1 MTQPS
6 PYFIRRNQEVIAE
19 PFDSSMRRSFQEED
33 ERSLDLFR
41 YWITLRKHRWL
52 ILAITVALMVI
63 VAIRVSLA
71 VPLYTAQAT
80 LLLRSDSPQLLENHS
95 QANNQSN
102 EYSDGSDFVKTQ
114 VEILRSR
121 TLAANVVQNEG
132 LASDPAFTGKT
143 SKPREHGTLTSAFK
157 HWFAGVFGSKPAK
170 PVPAT
175 RQPDAIGGLVA
186 AYLGS
191 FQIRPIPD
199 TDMVNII
206 FTTTNA
212 QLSARLANAHAHA
225 YIREGIELHTQ
236 ANAEGER
243 FLREKLVELRE
254 KLEKSELALN
264 NYRRDK
270 GIVPGL
276 MSMDGKETVVID
288 RLSDLSKQ
296 LTNAQVARIGLEAEV
311 EQIQKHQYMA
321 VPQDSGSGNTAA
333 GGVATQLASALSDY
347 AAMSKQFKPDYPP
360 LAQLKAR
367 IDRLQQTDNESI
379 QKYAQSVEASYGAAK
394 IKEAGLRDEL
404 NRVRAEALGLNDASV
419 EYAILQ
425 REVDTNRE
433 LYNSVLQR
441 MKDVGLAAESQTSN
455 TVVVDDAV
463 APGGPSSPHPLT
475 AILQAMAFGLALA
488 IGLAFLIEYQD
499 KTLKTPDEIEAYLRL
514 PNLASVPSFAR
525 VESKQFGNAR
535 INGNGT
541 ANLPA
546 KNLEIAGSLS
556 RYSVIGEAYRALRTA
571 LMLSRAGSPPKSILI
586 TSSSN
591 SEGKTVS
598 AINTGVVFAHTG
610 AKVLIIDAD
619 LRRPR
624 CHKVLGIENRQGLT
638 EALAGTSKVDQLIRD
653 TGIEGLW
660 LLTAGSIPPNPS
672 ELVGSERMR
681 ETLANMVV
689 EFDLVIVDSPPLMP
703 VTDAMLLSTMVD
715 GVVLVVNSKKTA
727 KQLARAAL
735 SRLEFARAKLF
746 GVLLNEVDVNSPHYR
761 YYSSYHGGYG
771 GDYHPYTSDPA
782 DQIDPDQDIAA
793 EEPKLNT

>member
-6 PYFIRRNQEVIAE
+6 PYFIRRNQEVVAE
-19 PFDSSMRRSFQEED
+19 PFDSSMRRNFNDED
-33 ERSLDLFR
+33 EHSLDLLR

-52 ILAITVALMVI
+52 ILAITAAFMVI

-80 LLLRSDSPQLLENHS
+80 LLLRSDTPQLLENHS
-95 QANNQSN
+95 QPNNQSYD
-102 EYSDGSDFVKTQ
+102 YSDGSDFVKTQ

-121 TLAANVVQNEG
+121 TLAAHVVQDEG
-132 LASDPAFTGKT
+132 LANDPAFTGKT

-157 HWFAGVFGSKPAK
+157 HWLAGSFGSKPAK

-175 RQPDAIGGLVA
+175 RQPDPIAGLVG

-191 FQIRPIPD
+191 FQIKPIQD

-206 FTTTNA
+206 FTTTNP

-311 EQIQKHQYMA
+311 EQINKHQFTA
-321 VPQDSGSGNTAA
+321 VPQETGTTA
-333 GGVATQLASALSDY
+333 GGGLATQLASALSDY

-367 IDRLQQTDNESI
+367 IDRLQQTDNEATE
-379 QKYAQSVEASYGAAK
+379 KYAQSVEASYGAAK
-394 IKEAGLRDEL
+394 IKEAGLQEEL
-404 NRVRAEALGLNDASV
+404 NRVRGEALGLNDASV

-525 VESKQFGNAR
+525 IDAKQFGNAR

-546 KNLEIAGSLS
+546 KNMEIAGSLS
-556 RYSVIGEAYRALRTA
+556 RYSVIGEAYRGLRTA

-638 EALAGTSKVDQLIRD
+638 EVLAGTSKVDQLIRD

-681 ETLANMVV
+681 ETLASMVV

-735 SRLEFARAKLF
+735 ARLEFARAKLF

-771 GDYHPYTSDPA
+771 DYHPYTSDPP
-782 DQIDPDQDIAA
+782 DQTDPDQDIAA

>member
-6 PYFIRRNQEVIAE
+6 PYFIRRNSEVVAE
-19 PFDSSMRRSFQEED
+19 PVDSSMRRNFHDED
-33 ERSLDLFR
+33 EHALDLLR

-52 ILAITVALMVI
+52 ILAITAAFMVI

-80 LLLRSDSPQLLENHS
+80 LLLRSDTPQLLENRS
-95 QANNQSN
+95 QPNNQSY

-121 TLAANVVQNEG
+121 TLAAHVVQDEG
-132 LASDPAFTGKT
+132 LANDPAFTGKT
-143 SKPREHGTLTSAFK
+143 SKSREHGTLTSAFK
-157 HWFAGVFGSKPAK
+157 HWLAGSFGSKPAK

-175 RQPDAIGGLVA
+175 RQPDPIAGLVG

-191 FQIRPIPD
+191 FQIKPILD

-206 FTTTNA
+206 FTTTNP

-296 LTNAQVARIGLEAEV
+296 LTTAQVARIGLEAEV
-311 EQIQKHQYMA
+311 EQIHKHQFAA
-321 VPQDSGSGNTAA
+321 VPQEAGNTTT
-333 GGVATQLASALSDY
+333 GSVATQLASALSDY

-367 IDRLQQTDNESI
+367 IDRLQQTDNETVE
-379 QKYAQSVEASYGAAK
+379 KYAQGVEASYGAAK
-394 IKEAGLRDEL
+394 IKEAGLQEEL
-404 NRVRAEALGLNDASV
+404 NRVRGEALGLNDASV

-463 APGGPSSPHPLT
+463 APGGPSSPHPMT

-514 PNLASVPSFAR
+514 PSLAAVPSFAR

-546 KNLEIAGSLS
+546 KNMEIAGSLS
-556 RYSVIGEAYRALRTA
+556 RYSVIGEAYRGLRTA
-571 LMLSRAGSPPKSILI
+571 LMLSRAGSPPRSILI

-610 AKVLIIDAD
+610 ARVLIIDAD

-624 CHKVLGIENRQGLT
+624 CHKVLGIENRLGLT
-638 EALAGTSKVDQLIRD
+638 EVLAGTSKVNQLIRD

-660 LLTAGSIPPNPS
+660 LLSAGSIPPNPS

-681 ETLANMVV
+681 ETLASMVV

-735 SRLEFARAKLF
+735 ARLEFARAKLL

-771 GDYHPYTSDPA
+771 DYQPYTSDPT

-793 EEPKLNT
+793 EAPKLNT

>member
-6 PYFIRRNQEVIAE
+6 PYFIRRNQEVVAE
-19 PFDSSMRRSFQEED
+19 PFDSSMRRNFPDEE
-33 ERSLDLFR
+33 EHSLDLLR

-52 ILAITVALMVI
+52 ILAITAALMVI
-63 VAIRVSLA
+63 VAIKVSLE

-80 LLLRSDSPQLLENHS
+80 ILLHSDTPQLLENHS
-95 QANNQSN
+95 QGNNQSYDN
-102 EYSDGSDFVKTQ
+102 GDGSDFVKTQ

-121 TLAANVVQNEG
+121 TLAAHVVQDEG
-132 LASDPAFTGKT
+132 LANDPAFTGKS

-157 HWFAGVFGSKPAK
+157 HWLAGVFGSKPAK

-175 RQPDAIGGLVA
+175 RQPDPIAGLVG

-191 FQIRPIPD
+191 FQIKPIPD

-206 FTTTNA
+206 FTTTNP

-311 EQIQKHQYMA
+311 EQINKHQFTS
-321 VPQDSGSGNTAA
+321 VPQETGNTP
-333 GGVATQLASALSDY
+333 GGGLATQLASALSDY

-367 IDRLQQTDNESI
+367 IDRLQQTDSETTA
-379 QKYAQSVEASYGAAK
+379 KYAQSVEASYGAAK
-394 IKEAGLRDEL
+394 IKEAGLQAEL
-404 NRVRAEALGLNDASV
+404 NRVRGEALGLNDASV

-455 TVVVDDAV
+455 TVVVDDAF

-488 IGLAFLIEYQD
+488 IGLAFFIDYQD

-525 VESKQFGNAR
+525 VEAKQFGNAR

-546 KNLEIAGSLS
+546 KNMEIAGSLS
-556 RYSVIGEAYRALRTA
+556 RYSVIGEAYRGLRTA

-624 CHKVLGIENRQGLT
+624 CHKVLGLENRQGLT
-638 EALAGTSKVDQLIRD
+638 EVLAGTSKVNQLIRD

-681 ETLANMVV
+681 ETLASMVV

-735 SRLEFARAKLF
+735 ARLEFARAKLF

-771 GDYHPYTSDPA
+771 DYHPYTSDPA
-782 DQIDPDQDIAA
+782 DQADPDQDLAA

>member
-6 PYFIRRNQEVIAE
+6 PYFIRRNPEIIAE
-19 PFDSSMRRSFQEED
+19 PFDSSMRRSFPDED
-33 ERSLDLFR
+33 ERTLDFQR

-52 ILAITVALMVI
+52 ILAISAALMVI

-71 VPLYTAQAT
+71 VPLYTAQST
-80 LLLRSDSPQLLENHS
+80 ILLRSDTPQVLENRS
-95 QANNQSN
+95 QSN
-102 EYSDGSDFVKTQ
+102 DQSYESMDGSDFVKTQ
-114 VEILRSR
+114 CEILRSR
-121 TLAANVVQNEG
+121 TLAAHVVQDEG
-132 LASDPAFTGKT
+132 LANDPAFTGKT
-143 SKPREHGTLTSAFK
+143 TKPREYGTLTSAFR
-157 HWFAGVFGSKPAK
+157 HWLAGVFGSQPAK
-170 PVPAT
+170 PVPAR
-175 RQPDAIGGLVA
+175 RQQNATAGLVA
-186 AYLGS
+186 GYLGS
-191 FQIRPIPD
+191 FEIRPIAE

-206 FTTTNA
+206 FTTTNP

-236 ANAEGER
+236 ANAEAER

-311 EQIQKHQYMA
+311 EQIQKHQFGPVSQA
-321 VPQDSGSGNTAA
+321 PQDSGSSAA
-333 GGVATQLASALSDY
+333 GSLNAQLASALSDY

-367 IDRLQQTDNESI
+367 IDRLQQVDNEAAE
-379 QKYAQSVEASYGAAK
+379 KNARSVEASYGAAK
-394 IKEAGLRDEL
+394 IKEAGLQEEL
-404 NRVRAEALGLNDASV
+404 NRVRGEALGLNDASV

-463 APGGPSSPHPLT
+463 APGGPSSPHPVT
-475 AILQAMAFGLALA
+475 AILQAMAFGLALG

-499 KTLKTPDEIEAYLRL
+499 KTLKTPDEIESYLRL
-514 PNLASVPSFAR
+514 PSLAAVPSFAR
-525 VESKQFGNAR
+525 AESKQFGNVR

-546 KNLEIAGSLS
+546 KNMEIAGSLS

-571 LMLSRAGSPPKSILI
+571 LTLSRAGSPPKSILI
-586 TSSSN
+586 TSSTN

-610 AKVLIIDAD
+610 ARVLIVDAD

-624 CHKVLGIENRQGLT
+624 CHKVLGIENRLGLT
-638 EALAGTSKVDQLIRD
+638 EVLAGTGKVDQLIRD
-653 TGIEGLW
+653 TGIERLW

-681 ETLANMVV
+681 ETLASMVV
-689 EFDLVIVDSPPLMP
+689 EFDLVVVDSPPLLP

-735 SRLEFARAKLF
+735 ARLEFARAKLF
-746 GVLLNEVDVNSPHYR
+746 GVLLNEVDVNSPHYK

-771 GDYHPYTSDPA
+771 DYHPYQSDVA
-782 DQIDPDQDIAA
+782 EKSDPDQDVPA
-793 EEPKLNT
+793 EEPKLDT

>member
-6 PYFIRRNQEVIAE
+6 PYFIRRNQEIVAE
-19 PFDSSMRRSFQEED
+19 PFDSSMRRSFPDEE
-33 ERSLDLFR
+33 ERTLDLLL
-41 YWITLRKHRWL
+41 YWITLRKHRYL
-52 ILAITVALMVI
+52 ILAVTAALMVI
-63 VAIRVSLA
+63 VAIRVSLE
-71 VPLYTAQAT
+71 VPQYTAQSTILIRADT
-80 LLLRSDSPQLLENHS
+80 PQLLENHS
-95 QANNQSN
+95 QVNDQTYGSG
-102 EYSDGSDFVKTQ
+102 DGSDFVKTQ
-114 VEILRSR
+114 CEILRSR

-132 LASDPAFTGKT
+132 LANDPAFTGRT
-143 SKPREHGTLTSAFK
+143 SKPREHGTLTSAFR
-157 HWFAGVFGSKPAK
+157 HWLAGVFGSKAAK
-170 PVPAT
+170 PVPAK
-175 RQPDAIGGLVA
+175 RQQDATAGVVA
-186 AYLGS
+186 GYLAS

-236 ANAEGER
+236 ANAEAER

-311 EQIQKHQYMA
+311 EQIQKHQFGQVPQA
-321 VPQDSGSGNTAA
+321 PQDSGANAA
-333 GGVATQLASALSDY
+333 GSLNGQLASALSDY

-367 IDRLQQTDNESI
+367 IDRLQQVDNEAAE
-379 QKYAQSVEASYGAAK
+379 KMARSVEASYGAAK
-394 IKEAGLRDEL
+394 IKEAGLQEEL
-404 NRVRAEALGLNDASV
+404 NRVRGEALGLNDASV

-463 APGGPSSPHPLT
+463 APGGPSSPHPVT

-499 KTLKTPDEIEAYLRL
+499 KTLKTPDEIESYLRL
-514 PNLASVPSFAR
+514 PSLAAVPSFAR
-525 VESKQFGNAR
+525 AESKQFGNAR
-535 INGNGT
+535 INGNGI

-610 AKVLIIDAD
+610 AKVLIVDAD

-624 CHKVLGIENRQGLT
+624 CHKVLGIENRLGLT
-638 EALAGTSKVDQLIRD
+638 EVLAGTNKVDQLIRD

-660 LLTAGSIPPNPS
+660 LLTAGTIPPNPS

-681 ETLANMVV
+681 ETLASLVV
-689 EFDLVIVDSPPLMP
+689 DFDLVVVDSPPLIP

-735 SRLEFARAKLF
+735 TRLEFARAKLF
-746 GVLLNEVDVNSPHYR
+746 GVLLNEVDVNSPHYK

-771 GDYHPYTSDPA
+771 DYHPYHSDVA
-782 DQIDPDQDIAA
+782 DKSDPDQDIPAT
-793 EEPKLNT
+793 ESKLDS

>member
-1 MTQPS
+1 
-6 PYFIRRNQEVIAE
+6 
-19 PFDSSMRRSFQEED
+19 
-33 ERSLDLFR
+33 
-41 YWITLRKHRWL
+41 
-52 ILAITVALMVI
+52 MV
-63 VAIRVSLA
+63 
-71 VPLYTAQAT
+71 
-80 LLLRSDSPQLLENHS
+80 D
-95 QANNQSN
+95 
-102 EYSDGSDFVKTQ
+102 
-114 VEILRSR
+114 
-121 TLAANVVQNEG
+121 
-132 LASDPAFTGKT
+132 
-143 SKPREHGTLTSAFK
+143 
-157 HWFAGVFGSKPAK
+157 
-170 PVPAT
+170 
-175 RQPDAIGGLVA
+175 
-186 AYLGS
+186 
-191 FQIRPIPD
+191 
-199 TDMVNII
+199 II
-206 FTTTNA
+206 FTTTNP

-225 YIREGIELHTQ
+225 YIREGIQLHTQ
-236 ANAEGER
+236 ANAEAER

-311 EQIQKHQYMA
+311 EQIQQHHIGPVPQP
-321 VPQDSGSGNTAA
+321 PQDSGSTAS
-333 GGVATQLASALSDY
+333 GSVNSQLAGALSDY

-367 IDRLQQTDNESI
+367 IDSLQQIDNGAVE
-379 QKYAQSVEASYGAAK
+379 KYARGVEASYGAAR
-394 IKEAGLRDEL
+394 IKEAGLQAEL
-404 NRVRAEALGLNDASV
+404 NRVRGEALGLNDASV

-463 APGGPSSPHPLT
+463 APGGPSSPHPVT
-475 AILQAMAFGLALA
+475 AIMQAMAFGLALA

-514 PNLASVPSFAR
+514 PSLAAVPSFAR
-525 VESKQFGNAR
+525 AESKQFGNAR

-541 ANLPA
+541 TNLPA

-556 RYSVIGEAYRALRTA
+556 RYSVIGEAYRGLRTA

-624 CHKVLGIENRQGLT
+624 CHKVLGIENRLGLT
-638 EALAGTSKVDQLIRD
+638 EVLAGTSKVDQLIRD
-653 TGIEGLW
+653 TGIDGLW

-681 ETLANMVV
+681 ETLASMVV

-735 SRLEFARAKLF
+735 ARLEFARAKLF
-746 GVLLNEVDVNSPHYR
+746 GVLLNEVDVNSPHYK

-771 GDYHPYTSDPA
+771 DYHPYQSDVV
-782 DQIDPDQDIAA
+782 DKTEDIPA
-793 EEPKLNT
+793 EEPKLDT

>member
-6 PYFIRRNQEVIAE
+6 PYFIRRNQEVVAE
-19 PFDSSMRRSFQEED
+19 PFDSSMRRNFNDEE
-33 ERSLDLFR
+33 EHSLDLLR

-52 ILAITVALMVI
+52 ILSITAAFMVI

-71 VPLYTAQAT
+71 VPMYTAQST
-80 LLLRSDSPQLLENHS
+80 LLLRSDTPQLLENHS
-95 QANNQSN
+95 QANNQSY

-114 VEILRSR
+114 VEIMRSR
-121 TLAANVVQNEG
+121 TLAAHVVQDEG
-132 LASDPAFTGKT
+132 LANDPAFTGKT
-143 SKPREHGTLTSAFK
+143 SKPREHGTLTSAFR
-157 HWFAGVFGSKPAK
+157 HWLAGSFGLKPAK
-170 PVPAT
+170 PVPAA
-175 RQPDAIGGLVA
+175 RQPDPIAGLVG

-191 FQIRPIPD
+191 FQIKPIQD

-206 FTTTNA
+206 FTTTNP

-311 EQIQKHQYMA
+311 EQIHKHQFTA
-321 VPQDSGSGNTAA
+321 VPQETGSTSTGGLA
-333 GGVATQLASALSDY
+333 GQLATAMSDY

-367 IDRLQQTDNESI
+367 IDRLQQTDNETVE
-379 QKYAQSVEASYGAAK
+379 KYAQSVEASYGAAK
-394 IKEAGLRDEL
+394 IKEAGLQEEL
-404 NRVRAEALGLNDASV
+404 NRVRGEALGLNDASV

-488 IGLAFLIEYQD
+488 IGLAFFIDYQD

-525 VESKQFGNAR
+525 VEAKQYGNAR

-556 RYSVIGEAYRALRTA
+556 RYSVIGEAYRGLRTA

-610 AKVLIIDAD
+610 AKVLIIDCD

-638 EALAGTSKVDQLIRD
+638 EVLAGTSKVDQLIRD

-681 ETLANMVV
+681 ETLASLVV

-735 SRLEFARAKLF
+735 ARLEFARAKLF

-771 GDYHPYTSDPA
+771 SYHPYTSDPA
-782 DQIDPDQDIAA
+782 DQADPDQDLAA